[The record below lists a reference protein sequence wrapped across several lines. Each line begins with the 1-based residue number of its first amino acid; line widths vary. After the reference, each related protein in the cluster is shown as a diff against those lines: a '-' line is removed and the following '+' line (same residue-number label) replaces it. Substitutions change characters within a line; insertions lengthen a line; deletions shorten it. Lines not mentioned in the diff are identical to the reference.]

1 MTVVELREVTRE
13 HGRAH
18 ALRGVSLEVAAGELV
33 AVMGPSGSGKSTLLN
48 LAGGLDRPTS
58 GGVTIEGRDLA
69 KVKDLAA
76 IRCTSVGY
84 VFQDL
89 NLIPS
94 LTAAENVMLPRE
106 LDGVRSGRARA
117 EALEALAEVGAEEV
131 AGRFPEELS
140 GGQRQRVAIARAL
153 TGERRLLL
161 ADEPTG
167 ALDTATG
174 DEILQ
179 LLRTRADAGAAVLL
193 VTHEPRYAAWADR
206 VIYLRDGRIAEANAV
221 RLESAR

>member
-1 MTVVELREVTRE
+1 MTVVSLRDVTRE
-13 HGRAH
+13 HGQVQ
-18 ALRGVSLEVAAGELV
+18 ALKGVSLEVAAGELV

-48 LAGGLDRPTS
+48 VAGGLDRPTS
-58 GGVTIEGRDLA
+58 GTVTIEGEDLTR
-69 KVKDLAA
+69 VKDLAA
-76 IRCTSVGY
+76 LRRTSVGY

-106 LDGVRSGRARA
+106 LDGVRSGTARE
-117 EALEALAEVGAEEV
+117 EALAVLAEVGAGEV

-153 TGERRLLL
+153 VGDRRLLL

-179 LLRTRADAGAAVLL
+179 LLRNRCDAGAAVLL
-193 VTHEPRYAAWADR
+193 VTHEPRYAGWADR
-206 VIYLRDGRIAEANAV
+206 VVYLRDGVIVESSAV

>member
-1 MTVVELREVTRE
+1 MTVVELRDVTRE
-13 HGRAH
+13 HGQVH
-18 ALRGVSLEVAAGELV
+18 ALRGVSLEVAQGELV

-48 LAGGLDRPTS
+48 LAGGLDRPTT
-58 GGVTIEGRDLA
+58 GTVRIEGRDLA
-69 KVKDLAA
+69 EVRDLAA
-76 IRCTSVGY
+76 LRRGSVGY

-106 LDGVRSGRARA
+106 LDGVRAGQARR
-117 EALEALAEVGAEEV
+117 EALAVLADVGVDQIAD
-131 AGRFPEELS
+131 RFPEELS

-153 TGERRLLL
+153 VGERRLLL

-174 DEILQ
+174 DEILH
-179 LLRTRADAGAAVLL
+179 LLRNRCDEGAAVLL

-206 VIYLRDGRIAEANAV
+206 VVYLRDGLIAEASAM
-221 RLESAR
+221 RMESSR